1 MAESF
6 ATLPRAP
13 REVVKLAREFDPD
26 GVRTLGVVTK
36 CDDAAHA
43 EASDIVEKDWQVT
56 ASICYCALFR
66 IALASSCSECNL
78 CFFGY
83 RAAARASKPCSRCRC
98 FLKRSYHY
106 FIADFNSYSF
116 YFYYEKGEL
125 TAVEKRPCYAVR

>member
-6 ATLPRAP
+6 VTLARAP

-56 ASICYCALFR
+56 ASICCCALF
-66 IALASSCSECNL
+66 
-78 CFFGY
+78 
-83 RAAARASKPCSRCRC
+83 
-98 FLKRSYHY
+98 
-106 FIADFNSYSF
+106 
-116 YFYYEKGEL
+116 
-125 TAVEKRPCYAVR
+125 